1 MRNKHKLILSN
12 DELLN
17 SNLRDELISGLK
29 KEGFQNRKIFFYK
42 KGIKEEI
49 NIENQQGSLFIEK
62 EIIDIRLQEK
72 NILKDDVDFFL
83 NLLGV
88 DDENRIIVISSLN
101 KKIKTSIWFKK
112 ISKYLE
118 ISELQPVYS
127 NQFKDWIKAEAK
139 KIDLL
144 LSEEGISMI
153 VSRNEDNL
161 LSAYQ
166 ELKFLKCLDQKN
178 TDYGFIKDSSEYHVF
193 SLINSCLSNQ
203 VSKSL
208 EILDIMKLNKENGP
222 GIIAVIHQQL
232 DRLEQYKKN
241 PNFSLKGVPRDY
253 LSKLKIK
260 SKKISPPQIKNLRK
274 KIANL
279 DKDFKTGKAEF
290 WTELRKIIVNFGYI

>member
-1 MRNKHKLILSN
+1 MRNQHKLILSN

-17 SNLRDELISGLK
+17 SNLRDKFISNHK
-29 KEGFQNRKIFFYK
+29 KEGFLSRKIFFYK

-49 NIENQQGSLFIEK
+49 NIENQQGSLFSEK
-62 EIIDIRLQEK
+62 EIIDLRLQEK
-72 NILKDDVDFFL
+72 SILKDDLDFFL
-83 NLLGV
+83 SLLAE
-88 DDENRIIVISSLN
+88 DNSDRIVVISSIN
-101 KKIKTSIWFKK
+101 KKIKTSAWFKK

-118 ISELQPVYS
+118 ISEIQPVYS
-127 NQFKDWIKAEAK
+127 NQFKDWINDEAK
-139 KIDLL
+139 NMDLL
-144 LSEEGISMI
+144 LSEEGINLI
-153 VSRNEDNL
+153 ASRNEENL

-166 ELKFLKCLDQKN
+166 ELKFLKCLDQN
-178 TDYGFIKDSSEYHVF
+178 HTDYKFIKDSSEYHVF

-208 EILDIMKLNKENGP
+208 EILEIMKLNKENEP

-241 PNFSLKGVPRDY
+241 PNFFLKGVPRDY

-260 SKKISPPQIKNLRK
+260 AKKISPPHIKSLRK
-274 KIANL
+274 KIADL

>member
-1 MRNKHKLILSN
+1 MRNQHKLILSN

-17 SNLRDELISGLK
+17 SKLRDELISNLK
-29 KEGFQNRKIFFYK
+29 KEGFLSRKIFFYK

-49 NIENQQGSLFIEK
+49 NIENQQGSLFSEK
-62 EIIDIRLQEK
+62 EIIDLRLQEK
-72 NILKDDVDFFL
+72 SILKDDLDFFL
-83 NLLGV
+83 SLLG
-88 DDENRIIVISSLN
+88 DDNLDRIVVISSIN
-101 KKIKTSIWFKK
+101 KKIKTSAWFKK

-118 ISELQPVYS
+118 ISEIQPVYS
-127 NQFKDWIKAEAK
+127 NQFKDWIKGEAK
-139 KIDLL
+139 NMDLL
-144 LSEEGISMI
+144 LSEEGINLI
-153 VSRNEDNL
+153 ASRNEENL

-166 ELKFLKCLDQKN
+166 ELKFLKCLDQKH
-178 TDYGFIKDSSEYHVF
+178 TDYEFVKDSSEYHVF

-208 EILDIMKLNKENGP
+208 EILEIMKLNKENEP

-241 PNFSLKGVPRDY
+241 PNFFLKGVPRDY

-260 SKKISPPQIKNLRK
+260 AKKISPPQIKSLRK
-274 KIANL
+274 KIADL

>member
-1 MRNKHKLILSN
+1 MRNRHKLILSN

-17 SNLRDELISGLK
+17 SNLRDEIISNLK

-83 NLLGV
+83 NLLGI
-88 DDENRIIVISSLN
+88 DDQDRIIVISSLN
-101 KKIKTSIWFKK
+101 KKIKTSAWFKK

-127 NQFKDWIKAEAK
+127 NQFKEWIKAEAK

-144 LSEEGISMI
+144 LSEEGINMI

-178 TDYGFIKDSSEYHVF
+178 TDYEFIKDSSEYHVF

-208 EILDIMKLNKENGP
+208 EILDIMKLNKENEP
-222 GIIAVIHQQL
+222 GIITVIYQQL

-241 PNFSLKGVPRDY
+241 PNFFLKGVPRDY
-253 LSKLKIK
+253 LTKLKIK

-274 KIANL
+274 KIADL

-290 WTELRKIIVNFGYI
+290 WVELRKIIVNFGYI

>member
-1 MRNKHKLILSN
+1 MRNQHKLILSN

-17 SNLRDELISGLK
+17 SNLRDKFISNLK
-29 KEGFQNRKIFFYK
+29 KEGFLSRKIFFYK

-49 NIENQQGSLFIEK
+49 NIENQQGSLFSEK
-62 EIIDIRLQEK
+62 EIIDLRLQEK
-72 NILKDDVDFFL
+72 SILKDDLDFFL
-83 NLLGV
+83 SLLG
-88 DDENRIIVISSLN
+88 DDNLDRIVVISSIN
-101 KKIKTSIWFKK
+101 KKIKTSAWFKK

-118 ISELQPVYS
+118 ISEIQPVYS
-127 NQFKDWIKAEAK
+127 NQFKDWIKGEAK
-139 KIDLL
+139 NMDLL
-144 LSEEGISMI
+144 LSEEGINLI
-153 VSRNEDNL
+153 ASRNEENL

-166 ELKFLKCLDQKN
+166 YLKFLKSLDQIH
-178 TDYGFIKDSSEYHVF
+178 TDYEFVKDSSEYHVF

-208 EILDIMKLNKENGP
+208 EILEIMKLNKENEP

-241 PNFSLKGVPRDY
+241 PNFFLKGVPRDY

-260 SKKISPPQIKNLRK
+260 AKKISPPQIKSLRK
-274 KIANL
+274 KIADL

>member
-1 MRNKHKLILSN
+1 MRNQHKLILSN

-17 SNLRDELISGLK
+17 SKLRDELISNLK
-29 KEGFQNRKIFFYK
+29 KEGFQSRKIFFYK

-49 NIENQQGSLFIEK
+49 NIENQQGSLFSEK
-62 EIIDIRLQEK
+62 EIIDLRLQEK
-72 NILKDDVDFFL
+72 SILKDDLDFFL
-83 NLLGV
+83 SLLGS
-88 DDENRIIVISSLN
+88 DNSDRIIVISSLN
-101 KKIKTSIWFKK
+101 VKIKTSAWFKK

-118 ISELQPVYS
+118 ISEIQPVYS
-127 NQFKDWIKAEAK
+127 NQFKDWIKGEAK
-139 KIDLL
+139 NMDLF
-144 LSEEGISMI
+144 LSEEGINLI
-153 VSRNEDNL
+153 ASRNEENL

-166 ELKFLKCLDQKN
+166 ELKFLKCLDQKD
-178 TDYGFIKDSSEYHVF
+178 TDFEFVKDSSEYHVF

-208 EILDIMKLNKENGP
+208 EILEIMKLNQENEP

-241 PNFSLKGVPRDY
+241 PNFFLKGVPRDY

-260 SKKISPPQIKNLRK
+260 AKKISTPQIKSLRK
-274 KIANL
+274 KIADL
-279 DKDFKTGKAEF
+279 DKNFKTGKAEF

>member
-1 MRNKHKLILSN
+1 MRNQHKLILSN

-17 SNLRDELISGLK
+17 SKLRDEFISNLK
-29 KEGFQNRKIFFYK
+29 KEGFLSRKIFFYK

-49 NIENQQGSLFIEK
+49 NIENQQGSLFSEK
-62 EIIDIRLQEK
+62 EIIDLRLQEK
-72 NILKDDVDFFL
+72 SILKDDLDFFL
-83 NLLGV
+83 SLLG
-88 DDENRIIVISSLN
+88 DDNLDRIVVISSIN
-101 KKIKTSIWFKK
+101 KKIKTSAWFKK

-118 ISELQPVYS
+118 ISEIQPVYS
-127 NQFKDWIKAEAK
+127 NQFKDWIKGEAPNM
-139 KIDLL
+139 DLL
-144 LSEEGISMI
+144 LSEEGINLI
-153 VSRNEDNL
+153 ASRNEENL

-166 ELKFLKCLDQKN
+166 ELKFLKCLDQKHM
-178 TDYGFIKDSSEYHVF
+178 DYEFVKDSSEYHVF

-208 EILDIMKLNKENGP
+208 EILEIMKLNKENEP

-241 PNFSLKGVPRDY
+241 PNFFLKGVPRDY

-260 SKKISPPQIKNLRK
+260 AKKISPPQIKSLRK
-274 KIANL
+274 KIADL

>member
-1 MRNKHKLILSN
+1 MRNQHKLILSN

-17 SNLRDELISGLK
+17 SNLRDKFISNLK
-29 KEGFQNRKIFFYK
+29 KEGFLSRKIFFYK

-49 NIENQQGSLFIEK
+49 NIENQQGSLFSEK
-62 EIIDIRLQEK
+62 EIIDLRLQEK
-72 NILKDDVDFFL
+72 SILKDDLDFFL
-83 NLLGV
+83 SLLGN
-88 DDENRIIVISSLN
+88 DNSDRIVVISSLN
-101 KKIKTSIWFKK
+101 KKIKTSAWFKK

-118 ISELQPVYS
+118 IFEIQPVYS
-127 NQFKDWIKAEAK
+127 NQLKDWIKDEAK
-139 KIDLL
+139 NMDLL
-144 LSEEGISMI
+144 LSEEGINLI
-153 VSRNEDNL
+153 ASRNEENL

-166 ELKFLKCLDQKN
+166 ELKFLKCLDQN
-178 TDYGFIKDSSEYHVF
+178 HTDYKFVKDSSEYHVF

-208 EILDIMKLNKENGP
+208 EILEIMKLNKENEA

-241 PNFSLKGVPRDY
+241 PNFFLKGVPRDY

-260 SKKISPPQIKNLRK
+260 AKKISPPQIKSLRK
-274 KIANL
+274 KIADL
-279 DKDFKTGKAEF
+279 DRDFKTGKAEF

>member
-1 MRNKHKLILSN
+1 MRNQHKLILSN

-17 SNLRDELISGLK
+17 SKLRDELISNLK
-29 KEGFQNRKIFFYK
+29 KEGFLSRKIFFYK

-49 NIENQQGSLFIEK
+49 NIENQQGSLFSEK
-62 EIIDIRLQEK
+62 EIIDLRLQEK
-72 NILKDDVDFFL
+72 SILKDDLDFFL
-83 NLLGV
+83 SLLG
-88 DDENRIIVISSLN
+88 DDNLDRIVVISSIN
-101 KKIKTSIWFKK
+101 KKIKTSAWFKK

-118 ISELQPVYS
+118 ISEIQPVYS
-127 NQFKDWIKAEAK
+127 NQFKDWIKDEAK
-139 KIDLL
+139 NMDLL
-144 LSEEGISMI
+144 LSEEGINLI
-153 VSRNEDNL
+153 ASRNEENL

-166 ELKFLKCLDQKN
+166 ELKFLKCLDQKH
-178 TDYGFIKDSSEYHVF
+178 TDYEFVKDSSEYHVF

-208 EILDIMKLNKENGP
+208 EILEIMKLNKENEP

-241 PNFSLKGVPRDY
+241 PNFFLKGVPRDY

-260 SKKISPPQIKNLRK
+260 AKKISPPQIKSLRK
-274 KIANL
+274 KIADL

>member
-1 MRNKHKLILSN
+1 MRNQHKLILSN

-17 SNLRDELISGLK
+17 SNLRDKFISNLK
-29 KEGFQNRKIFFYK
+29 KEGFLSRKIFFYK

-49 NIENQQGSLFIEK
+49 NIENQQGSLFSEK
-62 EIIDIRLQEK
+62 EIIDLRLQEK
-72 NILKDDVDFFL
+72 SILKDDLDFFL
-83 NLLGV
+83 CLLG
-88 DDENRIIVISSLN
+88 DDNLDRIVVISSIN
-101 KKIKTSIWFKK
+101 KKIKTSAWFKK

-118 ISELQPVYS
+118 ISEIQPVYS
-127 NQFKDWIKAEAK
+127 NQLKDWIKGEAK
-139 KIDLL
+139 NMDLL
-144 LSEEGISMI
+144 LSEEGINLI
-153 VSRNEDNL
+153 ASRNEENL

-166 ELKFLKCLDQKN
+166 ELKFLKCLDQKH
-178 TDYGFIKDSSEYHVF
+178 TDYEFVKDSSEYHVF

-208 EILDIMKLNKENGP
+208 EILEIMKLNKENEP

-241 PNFSLKGVPRDY
+241 PNFFLKGVPRDY

-260 SKKISPPQIKNLRK
+260 AKKISPPQIKSLRK
-274 KIANL
+274 KIADL

>member
-1 MRNKHKLILSN
+1 MRNQHKLILSN

-17 SNLRDELISGLK
+17 SKLRDELISNLK
-29 KEGFQNRKIFFYK
+29 KEGFQSRKIFFYK

-49 NIENQQGSLFIEK
+49 NIENQQGSLFSEK
-62 EIIDIRLQEK
+62 EIIDLRLQEK
-72 NILKDDVDFFL
+72 SILKDDLDFFL
-83 NLLGV
+83 SLLGS
-88 DDENRIIVISSLN
+88 DNSDRIIVISSLN
-101 KKIKTSIWFKK
+101 VKIKTSAWFKK

-118 ISELQPVYS
+118 ISEIQPVYS
-127 NQFKDWIKAEAK
+127 NQFKDWIKGEAK
-139 KIDLL
+139 NMDLF
-144 LSEEGISMI
+144 LSEEGINLI
-153 VSRNEDNL
+153 ASRNEENL

-166 ELKFLKCLDQKN
+166 ELKFLKCLDQKD
-178 TDYGFIKDSSEYHVF
+178 TDFEFVKDSSEYHVF

-208 EILDIMKLNKENGP
+208 EILEIMKLNQENEP

-241 PNFSLKGVPRDY
+241 PNFFLKGVPRDY

-260 SKKISPPQIKNLRK
+260 AKKISPPQIKSLRK
-274 KIANL
+274 KIADL
-279 DKDFKTGKAEF
+279 DKNFKTGKAEF

>member
-1 MRNKHKLILSN
+1 MRNQHKLILSN

-17 SNLRDELISGLK
+17 SNLRDKFISNLK
-29 KEGFQNRKIFFYK
+29 KEGFLSRKIFFYK

-49 NIENQQGSLFIEK
+49 NIENQQGSLFSEK
-62 EIIDIRLQEK
+62 EIIDLRLQEK
-72 NILKDDVDFFL
+72 SILKDDLDFFL
-83 NLLGV
+83 SLLG
-88 DDENRIIVISSLN
+88 DDNLDRIVVISSIN
-101 KKIKTSIWFKK
+101 KKIKTSAWFKK

-118 ISELQPVYS
+118 ISEIQPVYS
-127 NQFKDWIKAEAK
+127 NQFKDWIKDEAK
-139 KIDLL
+139 NMDLL
-144 LSEEGISMI
+144 LSEEGANLIA
-153 VSRNEDNL
+153 SRNEENL

-166 ELKFLKCLDQKN
+166 ELKFLKCLDQN
-178 TDYGFIKDSSEYHVF
+178 HTDYKFVKDSSEYHVF

-208 EILDIMKLNKENGP
+208 EILEIMKLNKENEP

-241 PNFSLKGVPRDY
+241 PNFFLKGVPRDY

-260 SKKISPPQIKNLRK
+260 AKKISPPQIKSLRK
-274 KIANL
+274 KIADL

>member
-1 MRNKHKLILSN
+1 MRNQHKLILSN

-17 SNLRDELISGLK
+17 SKLRDELISNLK
-29 KEGFQNRKIFFYK
+29 KEGFQSRKIFFYK

-49 NIENQQGSLFIEK
+49 NIENQQGSLFSEK
-62 EIIDIRLQEK
+62 EIIDLRLQEK
-72 NILKDDVDFFL
+72 NILKDDLDFFL
-83 NLLGV
+83 SLLGY
-88 DDENRIIVISSLN
+88 DNSDRIIVISSLN
-101 KKIKTSIWFKK
+101 VKIKTSAWFKK

-118 ISELQPVYS
+118 ISEIPRVYS
-127 NQFKDWIKAEAK
+127 NQFKDWIKGEAK
-139 KIDLL
+139 NMDLL
-144 LSEEGISMI
+144 LSEEGINLI
-153 VSRNEDNL
+153 ASRNEENL

-178 TDYGFIKDSSEYHVF
+178 TDYEFIRDSSEYHVF

-208 EILDIMKLNKENGP
+208 EILEIMKLNKENEP

-241 PNFSLKGVPRDY
+241 PNFFLKGVPRDY

-260 SKKISPPQIKNLRK
+260 AKKISTPQIKSLRK
-274 KIANL
+274 KIADL

-290 WTELRKIIVNFGYI
+290 WIELRKIIVNFGYI

>member
-1 MRNKHKLILSN
+1 MRNQHKLILSN

-17 SNLRDELISGLK
+17 SNLRDKFISNLK
-29 KEGFQNRKIFFYK
+29 KEGFLNRKIFFYK

-49 NIENQQGSLFIEK
+49 NIENQQGSLFSEK
-62 EIIDIRLQEK
+62 EIIDLRLQEK
-72 NILKDDVDFFL
+72 SILKDDLDFFL
-83 NLLGV
+83 SLLG
-88 DDENRIIVISSLN
+88 DDNLDRIVVISSIN
-101 KKIKTSIWFKK
+101 KKIKTSAWFKK

-118 ISELQPVYS
+118 ISEIQPVYS
-127 NQFKDWIKAEAK
+127 NQFKDWIKGEAK
-139 KIDLL
+139 NMDLL
-144 LSEEGISMI
+144 LSEEGINLI
-153 VSRNEDNL
+153 ASRNEENL

-166 ELKFLKCLDQKN
+166 ELKFLKCLDQKHM
-178 TDYGFIKDSSEYHVF
+178 DYEFVKDSSEYHVF

-208 EILDIMKLNKENGP
+208 EILEIMKLNKENEP

-241 PNFSLKGVPRDY
+241 PNFFLKGVPRDY

-260 SKKISPPQIKNLRK
+260 AKKISPPQIKSLRK
-274 KIANL
+274 KIADL
-279 DKDFKTGKAEF
+279 DRDFKTGKAEF

>member
-1 MRNKHKLILSN
+1 LILSN

-17 SNLRDELISGLK
+17 SNLRDEMISSLK

-49 NIENQQGSLFIEK
+49 NIENQQGRLFIEK

-88 DDENRIIVISSLN
+88 DDQDRIIVISSLN
-101 KKIKTSIWFKK
+101 KKIKTSAWFKK

-118 ISELQPVYS
+118 ISEIQPVYS
-127 NQFKDWIKAEAK
+127 NQFKDWIKGEAK
-139 KIDLL
+139 NMDLF
-144 LSEEGISMI
+144 LSEEGINLI
-153 VSRNEDNL
+153 ASRNEENL

-166 ELKFLKCLDQKN
+166 ELKFLKCLDQKD
-178 TDYGFIKDSSEYHVF
+178 TDFEFVKDSSEYHVF

-208 EILDIMKLNKENGP
+208 EILEIMKLNQENEP

-241 PNFSLKGVPRDY
+241 PNFFLKGVPRDY

-260 SKKISPPQIKNLRK
+260 AKKISPPQIKSLRK
-274 KIANL
+274 KIADL
-279 DKDFKTGKAEF
+279 DKNFKTGKAEF

>member
-1 MRNKHKLILSN
+1 MRNQHKLILSN
-12 DELLN
+12 DELLS
-17 SNLRDELISGLK
+17 SNLRDKFISQLK
-29 KEGFQNRKIFFYK
+29 KEGFLSRKIFFYK

-49 NIENQQGSLFIEK
+49 NIENQQGSLFSEK
-62 EIIDIRLQEK
+62 EIIDLRLQEK
-72 NILKDDVDFFL
+72 SILKDDLDFFL
-83 NLLGV
+83 SLLG
-88 DDENRIIVISSLN
+88 DDNLDRIVVISSIN
-101 KKIKTSIWFKK
+101 KKIKTSAWFKK

-118 ISELQPVYS
+118 ISEIQPVYS
-127 NQFKDWIKAEAK
+127 NQFKDWIKGEAK
-139 KIDLL
+139 NMDLL
-144 LSEEGISMI
+144 LSEEGINLI
-153 VSRNEDNL
+153 ASRNEENL

-166 ELKFLKCLDQKN
+166 ELKFLKCLDQKH
-178 TDYGFIKDSSEYHVF
+178 TDYEFVKDSSEYHVF

-208 EILDIMKLNKENGP
+208 EILEIMKLNKENEP

-241 PNFSLKGVPRDY
+241 PNFFLKGVPRDY

-260 SKKISPPQIKNLRK
+260 AKKISPPQIKSLRK
-274 KIANL
+274 KIADL

>member
-1 MRNKHKLILSN
+1 MRNQHKLILSN

-17 SNLRDELISGLK
+17 SNLRDKFISNLK
-29 KEGFQNRKIFFYK
+29 KEGFLSRKIFFYK

-49 NIENQQGSLFIEK
+49 NIENQQGSLFSEK
-62 EIIDIRLQEK
+62 EIIDLRLQEK
-72 NILKDDVDFFL
+72 SILKDDLDFFL
-83 NLLGV
+83 SLLG
-88 DDENRIIVISSLN
+88 DDNLDRIVVISSIN
-101 KKIKTSIWFKK
+101 RKIKTSAWFKK

-118 ISELQPVYS
+118 ISEIQPVYS
-127 NQFKDWIKAEAK
+127 NQFKDWIKGEAK
-139 KIDLL
+139 NMDLL
-144 LSEEGISMI
+144 LSEEGINLI
-153 VSRNEDNL
+153 ASRNEENL

-166 ELKFLKCLDQKN
+166 ELKFLKCLDQKH
-178 TDYGFIKDSSEYHVF
+178 TDYEFVKDSSEYHVF

-208 EILDIMKLNKENGP
+208 EILEIMKLNKENEP

-241 PNFSLKGVPRDY
+241 PNFFLKGVPRDY

-260 SKKISPPQIKNLRK
+260 AKKISPPQIKSLRK
-274 KIANL
+274 KIADL

>member
-1 MRNKHKLILSN
+1 MRNQHKLILSN

-17 SNLRDELISGLK
+17 SNLRDKFISNLK
-29 KEGFQNRKIFFYK
+29 KEGFLSRKIFFYK

-49 NIENQQGSLFIEK
+49 NIENQQGSLFSEK
-62 EIIDIRLQEK
+62 EIIDLRLQEK
-72 NILKDDVDFFL
+72 SILKDDLDFFL
-83 NLLGV
+83 SLLG
-88 DDENRIIVISSLN
+88 DDNLDRIVVISSIN
-101 KKIKTSIWFKK
+101 KKIKTSAWFKK

-118 ISELQPVYS
+118 ISEIQPVYS
-127 NQFKDWIKAEAK
+127 NQFKDWIKGEAK
-139 KIDLL
+139 NMDLL
-144 LSEEGISMI
+144 LSEEGINLI
-153 VSRNEDNL
+153 ASRNEENL

-166 ELKFLKCLDQKN
+166 ELKFLKCLDQKH
-178 TDYGFIKDSSEYHVF
+178 TDYEFVKDSSEYHVF

-208 EILDIMKLNKENGP
+208 EILEIMKLNKENEP

-241 PNFSLKGVPRDY
+241 PNFFLKGVPRDY

-260 SKKISPPQIKNLRK
+260 AKKISPPQIKSLRK
-274 KIANL
+274 KIADL

>member
-1 MRNKHKLILSN
+1 MRNQHKLILSN

-17 SNLRDELISGLK
+17 SNLRDKFISNLK
-29 KEGFQNRKIFFYK
+29 KEGFLSRKIFFYK

-49 NIENQQGSLFIEK
+49 DIENQQGSLFSEK
-62 EIIDIRLQEK
+62 EIIDLRLQEK
-72 NILKDDVDFFL
+72 SILKEDLDFFL
-83 NLLGV
+83 SLLGE
-88 DDENRIIVISSLN
+88 DNLDRIIVISSLN
-101 KKIKTSIWFKK
+101 KKIKASAWFKK

-118 ISELQPVYS
+118 ISEIQPVYS
-127 NQFKDWIKAEAK
+127 NQFKDWIKDEAK
-139 KIDLL
+139 NMDLL
-144 LSEEGISMI
+144 LSEEGINLI
-153 VSRNEDNL
+153 TSRNEDNL

-166 ELKFLKCLDQKN
+166 ELKFLKCLDQKHM
-178 TDYGFIKDSSEYHVF
+178 DYEFVKDSSEYHVF

-208 EILDIMKLNKENGP
+208 EILEIMKLNKENEP

-241 PNFSLKGVPRDY
+241 PNFFLKGVPRDY

-260 SKKISPPQIKNLRK
+260 AKKISPPQIKSLRK
-274 KIANL
+274 KIADL

>member
-1 MRNKHKLILSN
+1 MRNQHKLILSN
-12 DELLN
+12 DELLS
-17 SNLRDELISGLK
+17 SNLRDKFISQLK
-29 KEGFQNRKIFFYK
+29 KEGFLSRKIFFYK

-49 NIENQQGSLFIEK
+49 NIENQQESLFSEK
-62 EIIDIRLQEK
+62 EIIDLRLQEK
-72 NILKDDVDFFL
+72 SILKDDLDFFL
-83 NLLGV
+83 SLLGE
-88 DDENRIIVISSLN
+88 DNPDRIVVISSLN
-101 KKIKTSIWFKK
+101 KKIKTSAWFKK

-118 ISELQPVYS
+118 ISEIQPVYS
-127 NQFKDWIKAEAK
+127 NQLKDWIKDEAK
-139 KIDLL
+139 NMDLL
-144 LSEEGISMI
+144 LSEEGINLI
-153 VSRNEDNL
+153 ASRNEENL

-166 ELKFLKCLDQKN
+166 ELKFLKCLDQTH
-178 TDYGFIKDSSEYHVF
+178 TDYEFVKDSSEYHVF

-208 EILDIMKLNKENGP
+208 EILEIMKLNKENEP

-241 PNFSLKGVPRDY
+241 PNFFLKGVPRDY

-260 SKKISPPQIKNLRK
+260 AKKISPPQIKSLRK
-274 KIANL
+274 KIADL